1 MSASS
6 SASAELSLPVRLAWS
21 FLRICGRRLGDHD
34 LLSMSAALS
43 FRTIFALVPVL
54 VLGLLVAKSLGALE
68 DSKRS
73 LRAFLDASGFAQI
86 KAVEGDLNVATRPAD
101 NAETRPASQPAGEP
115 RVINVADEIERVVA
129 RVEAQLTFQRI
140 GPIGGLLLIWTAIGL
155 LSNLE
160 DALNRVFGAP
170 RSRSLPRRLLL
181 YWSVMTLSPI
191 VVAAAA
197 FLGQRAIDV
206 SQHLIGVGWLL
217 ASIGWAGPLLVGMV
231 VLAAVYKLMP
241 NTHVRFRA
249 AIIGAAV
256 VSVLWLVAR
265 WGFAIYVQNFVVK
278 GNLYGLLG
286 VLPLFLLWLYY
297 SWLIFLF
304 GAELAHTA
312 VHLGEIE
319 AAEDASRRKVGPL
332 DLLAAMLAVARRFTD
347 AGGAMTV
354 DEVARTLKAPPH
366 VAAGL
371 LEQLAAAGLLCRA
384 EGADAPAYVPAG
396 PVDRLDVVRVL
407 EAGQFGAVSTSA
419 CDPAVAASVAAVR
432 ERIHAALGHMTL
444 ETATAAR
451 SQKVSADAK
460 SA

>member
-1 MSASS
+1 MPASLP
-6 SASAELSLPVRLAWS
+6 ASAELSWPVRLATS
-21 FLRICGRRLGDHD
+21 FLRICGRRLREHD

-43 FRTIFALVPVL
+43 YRTIFALVPVL

-73 LRAFLDASGFAQI
+73 LRAFLVASGFAQI
-86 KAVEGDLNVATRPAD
+86 KAVENDLSPATQPASGL
-101 NAETRPASQPAGEP
+101 ASAPASQPAGESK
-115 RVINVADEIERVVA
+115 VINVADEIERVVA

-197 FLGQRAIDV
+197 FLGQRAIDI
-206 SQHLIGVGWLL
+206 SRHLMGIGWLL

-265 WGFAIYVQNFVVK
+265 WGFAVYVQNFVIK

-332 DLLAAMLAVARRFTD
+332 DLLAATLAVAQRFA
-347 AGGAMTV
+347 AGRGATGL
-354 DEVARTLKAPPH
+354 DEVASMLKTPPH
-366 VAAGL
+366 IAAEL
-371 LEQLAAAGLLCRA
+371 LEQLVAAELLCRV
-384 EGADAPAYVPAG
+384 EGGQSPRYLPAG
-396 PVDRLDVVRVL
+396 PVGRLEVLRVL
-407 EAGQFGAVSTSA
+407 EAGEFGVISA
-419 CDPAVAASVAAVR
+419 NGCEPAVAAAVAAVR
-432 ERIHAALGHMTL
+432 ARIRTALAQFTL
-444 ETATAAR
+444 EAAMA
-451 SQKVSADAK
+451 SKP
-460 SA
+460 